1 MKIRWSKE
9 AESDVE
15 AIFEFISRDKLEA
28 AIRTERRIYEA
39 APILEMFPELGRSG
53 RLSGTREFRVSGLPY
68 VIVYRVVDDV
78 IDLRNVVH
86 FAQSWPR

>member
-39 APILEMFPELGRSG
+39 APILEMFPELG
-53 RLSGTREFRVSGLPY
+53 
-68 VIVYRVVDDV
+68 
-78 IDLRNVVH
+78 
-86 FAQSWPR
+86 